1 MAKKVLETRAE
12 TLAQRMKELQIGK
25 EDVKDINDVDFKV
38 EERLIQVIGHFY
50 KYDSILDKN
59 VLIKEGVFLVIDK
72 INRPGQ
78 SNFGGHY
85 IINVIDPT

>member
-1 MAKKVLETRAE
+1 MSKKVLEIRAE
-12 TLAQRMKELQIGK
+12 TLALKMKELNIGK

-59 VLIKEGVFLVIDK
+59 VLVKRRLFFSIDK

-78 SNFGGHY
+78 SNFMDS
-85 IINVIDPT
+85 I

>member
-1 MAKKVLETRAE
+1 MKKKVLETRAE
-12 TLAQRMKELQIGK
+12 TLAQRMSELHIGK
-25 EDVKDINDVDFKV
+25 EDVKSINDVDFNV